1 MQSIPWETGS
11 MIQIRIYSLRGTD
24 PLQGL
29 GDAMSPFL
37 ASLKDMVLPI
47 MVLLQI
53 AGKSPEFLVGHSG

>member
-1 MQSIPWETGS
+1 
-11 MIQIRIYSLRGTD
+11 MIQICIYSLRGTD

-37 ASLKDMVLPI
+37 ASLKHMVFPI

-53 AGKSPEFLVGHSG
+53 ARKSPELSVGHSG